1 MKTIVR
7 MGIEQKRQDSSR
19 DIKCV
24 LEEMC
29 VYELLFYLSR
39 WKSCVDTFFFF
50 WTFFSSKKRLGI
62 IVFLYLSLYSPPAPP
77 TYKILIII
85 GILKT
90 KAETARR
97 LSQENTIEEKQGL
110 TKKYFWPIW
119 ASEMCHTAKF
129 LRIVNECIIYFSSI
143 SISSIVR
150 FINHK
155 SWSTITFFALLK
167 RSSFRCFCFDKRKRT
182 ANWMILYGMYTFLTS
197 LPVQTNYRN
206 SYLCRQSHIT
216 FISKH

>member
-39 WKSCVDTFFFF
+39 WKSWVDTFFFF

-110 TKKYFWPIW
+110 TKKNFWPIW

-150 FINHK
+150 FINHYDY
-155 SWSTITFFALLK
+155 FFCSPQAKQLQMLLFWQAK
-167 RSSFRCFCFDKRKRT
+167 ADCELNDIIRYVHVPYVPTC
-182 ANWMILYGMYTFLTS
+182 
-197 LPVQTNYRN
+197 TN
-206 SYLCRQSHIT
+206 
-216 FISKH
+216 